1 MVGAGLGVKAG
12 LSLRA
17 GATVGLP
24 RALLF
29 YELYPYWKVLLE
41 GLGLRPAVSG
51 PTTREVVEGGCR
63 HAVDEAC
70 LPVKAFYGHV
80 VSLVG
85 KVDALFLPRVVSVR
99 PGTYTC
105 PKLLGLPDMV
115 RHNVRGLPRLVVADF
130 DATRPGRGLAA
141 AGERLAR
148 SLGAARGAARR
159 LVDRALQAL
168 GRYREALTLAGGV
181 GFEEASRL
189 ALSGAGAAAP
199 HPPRPPAPGAGPGD
213 AVPGWAGEAGWR
225 AGPRVAVV
233 GHAYN
238 LFDPG
243 ANLGLLRRLAAL
255 GCRVIT
261 SESLTEAEV
270 QAESVLLSKEIFW
283 STGRRVLAAVT
294 RFTRERLVEGIVHV
308 VSFGCGPDSMVG
320 EIAER
325 EVRRCSD
332 LPYMVLTMDEHS
344 GEAGLQ
350 TRLEAFVD
358 MVGRRGRSSEL
369 GGHEG
374 GGSRTGSVTGG

>member
-1 MVGAGLGVKAG
+1 MVGAGLGVRAG
-12 LSLRA
+12 PSLRA

-41 GLGLRPAVSG
+41 GLGLRLAVSG

-148 SLGAARGAARR
+148 ALGAARGTARR

-168 GRYREALTLAGGV
+168 RRYRETLTLTGGV
-181 GFEEASRL
+181 GFEQASRL
-189 ALSGAGAAAP
+189 AVGKDGVAAQ
-199 HPPRPPAPGAGPGD
+199 GGGP
-213 AVPGWAGEAGWR
+213 

-238 LFDPG
+238 LFDSG

-270 QAESVLLSKEIFW
+270 QTESVVLPKEIFW
-283 STGRRVLAAVT
+283 SAGRRVLAAVT

-325 EVRRCSD
+325 EVRRSSD

-358 MVGRRGRSSEL
+358 MVRRRGLSSEL
-369 GGHEG
+369 GGREHG
-374 GGSRTGSVTGG
+374 RSRTPWVSYG